1 MWTSDLRVNETTPQ
15 QAPEKYFLGVHEQV
29 FMRRISA
36 ASQSRWSARG
46 DGIAIPLARRPPLPL
61 RRRAVNSAPSS
72 SLVRPATSCARNVSS
87 YPRSSSNSYHAAN
100 AERTETIAR
109 SRGGIG
115 RASARKLA
123 STVSATAKRERCR
136 RDSTN
141 DPCMFLAVMARFA
154 MLLRTSRTARTV
166 RSRTTEVFLFNS
178 FGPGH
183 SSSSA
188 AISSSPCVIA

>member
-100 AERTETIAR
+100 AGGPKQLRALAEELDAR
-109 SRGGIG
+109 
-115 RASARKLA
+115 
-123 STVSATAKRERCR
+123 R
-136 RDSTN
+136 RVN
-141 DPCMFLAVMARFA
+141 LRRQCPPQQNVNAAV
-154 MLLRTSRTARTV
+154 
-166 RSRTTEVFLFNS
+166 E
-178 FGPGH
+178 
-183 SSSSA
+183 
-188 AISSSPCVIA
+188 